1 MCPEVKV
8 VPIIDLDLKI
18 NSYAADF
25 YRHGIVQAVVSDNG
39 LKHGQ
44 EYQLLNDFRLVLK
57 TVVLALEELEP
68 VDKDDKLLRHFK
80 VILEKYQEKF
90 FKAFDK

>member
-8 VPIIDLDLKI
+8 VPIIDLDLEI

-25 YRHGIVQAVVSDNG
+25 YRHGIVQAIVKDNG

-44 EYQLLNDFRLVLK
+44 EYQLLNDFRMVLK
-57 TVVLALEELEP
+57 TIVLALEELEP
-68 VDKDDKLLRHFK
+68 VNKDDRLLHHFR
-80 VILEKYQEKF
+80 VIQQKYQQNF
-90 FKAFDK
+90 FNAFGN